1 MNIIYHIV
9 TKESWESQKESEHY
23 IHSSL
28 KSEGFIHASR
38 LSQLDGVLDRYYK
51 GVSDLYRLSIDVDL
65 LEVSSVLKEELA
77 ISVGQMFPH
86 IYGPINKSAIT
97 EVVKLR

>member
-9 TKESWESQKESEHY
+9 TKEGWDTQKESDNY

-28 KSEGFIHASR
+28 TSEGFIHASR
-38 LSQLDGVLDRYYK
+38 LSQLEGVLDRYYE
-51 GVSDLYRLSIDVDL
+51 GVTDLYRLSIDIDL
-65 LEVSSVLKEELA
+65 LQESSELKEEWA
-77 ISVGQMFPH
+77 ISIGEKFPH
-86 IYGPINKSAIT
+86 IYGPINKSAIV